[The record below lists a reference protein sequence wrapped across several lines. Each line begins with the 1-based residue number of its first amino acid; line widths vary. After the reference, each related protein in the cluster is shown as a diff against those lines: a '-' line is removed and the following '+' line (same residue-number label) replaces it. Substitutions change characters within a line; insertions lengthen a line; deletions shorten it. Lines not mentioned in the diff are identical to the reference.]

1 MAVCELFM
9 AEMADYGFPYVL
21 KARDAGR
28 CSPRCWHC
36 RVPISRDVVF
46 AKRILKVTSVRE
58 RFRCSGVCRFEYSEK
73 SICRE
78 SGISAHS
85 AVSGYHNIK
94 TRKE

>member
-9 AEMADYGFPYVL
+9 AEMADYALPSVSSM
-21 KARDAGR
+21 RDAGSFSSGLR
-28 CSPRCWHC
+28 KC
-36 RVPISRDVVF
+36 RVPFPRDVVF